1 MKHPSMSNSHT
12 GYALVN
18 KDLII
23 IGNNHALHQ
32 WLADVPTPLTGQSLI
47 DIFPMLIGYEEKLQ
61 ELIKKTSAEEPIII
75 PQIYHHTADERDC
88 YFELQVESCPYA
100 EAILLVT
107 TIDVTESTYFE
118 QTLRQ
123 ERNEL
128 RLQLIERERVEA
140 ALQQEL
146 AAHQQTLLA
155 LYQAKDAAESANR
168 AKSEF
173 LANMSHEIR
182 TPMNAVI
189 GFSELLSTLIT
200 DKKQKSYLD
209 SIQTASKALLT
220 LINDILDLSK
230 IEAGRL
236 EIQYETVNLYSLFN
250 ELKQIFA
257 VKIAEQNLEFL
268 VDIDNELPPALLL
281 DEVRLR
287 QVLLNIIGNAIKFTD
302 KGYIKLSAKI
312 QIPTFSKGGT
322 PPLLP
327 GWILEPGEIFDL
339 ILSVEDT
346 GIGIPENQQAL
357 IFESFRQQDGQS
369 TRKYGGTGLG
379 LAITKRLV
387 EMMNG
392 HISVKSTVGRGSVF
406 EITLQNVEV
415 SSTLPVKT
423 QDDPFDLTT
432 ILFEKAMILVV
443 DDIES
448 NRRLIKEWLSQ
459 VNLDVIEAED
469 GHKALLFT
477 EESQPDLILMDIR
490 MPVMDGYEATQQLK
504 ANPSTLDIPVIAL
517 TASVTLD
524 EKSQIKTHCFDGY
537 LSKPVNMRALF
548 NELSRYFKHTKK
560 SAEPVTTGGDDT
572 TLISENIIEL
582 SRLRQTLED
591 KMLPVWQSLNEMIE
605 IDAIE
610 AFAKQLHKLG
620 KKHQAQCLIH
630 YADNLRELTN
640 DFNIEGVE
648 RTLAT
653 FPDIMKKISTT
664 NEYNE

>member
-1 MKHPSMSNSHT
+1 MKHPLMSNSHKT
-12 GYALVN
+12 GYALIN

-32 WLADVPTPLTGQSLI
+32 WLVDVPTPLTGQLLI

-61 ELIKKTSAEEPIII
+61 ALIKKTPAEEPIII

-100 EAILLVT
+100 EAMLLIT

-189 GFSELLSTLIT
+189 GFSELLSALIT

-209 SIQTASKALLT
+209 SIQIASNALLT

-236 EIQYETVNLYSLFN
+236 EIQYETVNPYSLFN

-257 VKIAEQNLEFL
+257 VKIAEQNLEFI
-268 VDIDNELPPALLL
+268 VDIDKNLPPALLL

-287 QVLLNIIGNAIKFTD
+287 QVLLNLIGNALKFTD

-312 QIPTFSKGGT
+312 QIPPTPFEKGG
-322 PPLLP
+322 P
-327 GWILEPGEIFDL
+327 GWIFDL

-346 GIGIPENQQAL
+346 GIGIPSEQQAL
-357 IFESFRQQDGQS
+357 IFESFRQQE
-369 TRKYGGTGLG
+369 
-379 LAITKRLV
+379 RLV

-406 EITLQNVEV
+406 EIMLQDVDV
-415 SSTLPVKT
+415 SSTEPVNT
-423 QDDPFDLTT
+423 QDEPFDFTT
-432 ILFEKAMILVV
+432 IFFEKAQVLVV

-469 GHKALLFT
+469 GQKALLFT
-477 EESQPDLILMDIR
+477 EEYRPAMILMDIR

-504 ANPSTLDIPVIAL
+504 TNPSTLDIPVIAL
-517 TASVTLD
+517 TAFVTLD
-524 EKSQIKTHCFDGY
+524 EKSQHGFDGY
-537 LSKPVNMRALF
+537 LSKPVNMRNLF
-548 NELSRYFKHTKK
+548 KELSRYFKHTKK
-560 SAEPVTTGGDDT
+560 SAEPVTETATGDDT
-572 TLISENIIEL
+572 TLTSENIIEL
-582 SRLRQTLED
+582 SRLRQTLEE
-591 KMLPVWQSLNEMIE
+591 KMLPVWQYLNEMIE

-610 AFAKQLHKLG
+610 AFAEQLHKLG
-620 KKHQAQCLIH
+620 EKHQTLRLIH
-630 YADNLRELTN
+630 YAENLRELAE
-640 DFNIEGVE
+640 DFDIDGIE
-648 RTLAT
+648 RTLAA
-653 FPDIMKKISTT
+653 FPDIVEKISTT

>member
-1 MKHPSMSNSHT
+1 MKHPLMSNSHKT
-12 GYALVN
+12 GYALIN

-32 WLADVPTPLTGQSLI
+32 WLVDVPTPLTGQLLI

-61 ELIKKTSAEEPIII
+61 ALIKKTPAEEPIII

-100 EAILLVT
+100 EAMLLIT

-189 GFSELLSTLIT
+189 GFSELLSALIT

-209 SIQTASKALLT
+209 SIQIASNALLT

-236 EIQYETVNLYSLFN
+236 EIQYETVNPYSLFN

-257 VKIAEQNLEFL
+257 VKIAEQNLEFI
-268 VDIDNELPPALLL
+268 VDIDKKLPPALLL

-287 QVLLNIIGNAIKFTD
+287 QVLLNLIGNALKFTD

-312 QIPTFSKGGT
+312 KIPPTPFEKGG
-322 PPLLP
+322 P
-327 GWILEPGEIFDL
+327 GKIFDL

-346 GIGIPENQQAL
+346 GIGIPSEQQAL

-406 EITLQNVEV
+406 EIMLQDVDV
-415 SSTLPVKT
+415 SSTEPVNT
-423 QDDPFDLTT
+423 QDEPFDFTT
-432 ILFEKAMILVV
+432 IFFEKAQVLVV

-469 GHKALLFT
+469 GQKALLFT
-477 EESQPDLILMDIR
+477 EEYRPAMILMDIR

-524 EKSQIKTHCFDGY
+524 DKSKIKTHGFDGY
-537 LSKPVNMRALF
+537 LSKPVNMRNLF

-560 SAEPVTTGGDDT
+560 SAEPVTETATGDDT
-572 TLISENIIEL
+572 TLTSENIIEL
-582 SRLRQTLED
+582 SRLRQTLEE
-591 KMLPVWQSLNEMIE
+591 KMLPVWQYLNEMIE

-610 AFAKQLHKLG
+610 AFAEQLHKLG
-620 KKHQAQCLIH
+620 EKHQTQRLIH
-630 YADNLRELTN
+630 YAENLRELAE
-640 DFNIEGVE
+640 DFDIEGIE
-648 RTLAT
+648 RTLAA
-653 FPDIMKKISTT
+653 FPDIVEKISTT

>member
-1 MKHPSMSNSHT
+1 MKHPLMSNSHKT
-12 GYALVN
+12 GYALIN

-32 WLADVPTPLTGQSLI
+32 WLVDVPTPLTGQLLI

-61 ELIKKTSAEEPIII
+61 ALIKKTPAEEPIII

-100 EAILLVT
+100 EAMLLIT

-189 GFSELLSTLIT
+189 GFSELLSALIT

-209 SIQTASKALLT
+209 SIQIASNALLT

-236 EIQYETVNLYSLFN
+236 EIQYETVNPYSLFN

-257 VKIAEQNLEFL
+257 VKIAEQNLEFI
-268 VDIDNELPPALLL
+268 VDIDKKLPPALLL

-287 QVLLNIIGNAIKFTD
+287 QVLLNLIGNALKFTD

-312 QIPTFSKGGT
+312 KIPPTPFEKGG
-322 PPLLP
+322 P
-327 GWILEPGEIFDL
+327 GKIFDL

-346 GIGIPENQQAL
+346 GIGIPSEQQAL

-406 EITLQNVEV
+406 EIMLQDVDV
-415 SSTLPVKT
+415 SSTEPVNT
-423 QDDPFDLTT
+423 QDEPFDFTT
-432 ILFEKAMILVV
+432 IFFEKAQVLVV

-469 GHKALLFT
+469 GQKALLFT
-477 EESQPDLILMDIR
+477 EEYRPAMILMDIR

-504 ANPSTLDIPVIAL
+504 TNPSTLDIPVIAL

-524 EKSQIKTHCFDGY
+524 DKSKIKTHGFDGY
-537 LSKPVNMRALF
+537 LSKPVNTQGLF
-548 NELSRYFKHTKK
+548 NELCRYLKHTEKP
-560 SAEPVTTGGDDT
+560 AESVTEAATDT
-572 TLISENIIEL
+572 VEMPSLENIIDL
-582 SRLRQTLED
+582 PVLRQTLEE
-591 KMLPVWQSLNEMIE
+591 KMLPVWEEISDLVEM
-605 IDAIE
+605 DAIE
-610 AFAKQLHKLG
+610 AFAEQLLNLG
-620 KKHQAQCLIH
+620 KKHQAQHLVH
-630 YADNLRELTN
+630 YADKLRELAEEF
-640 DFNIEGVE
+640 DIEDVE
-648 RTLAT
+648 RTLAA
-653 FPDIMKKISTT
+653 FPDIVEGMNTT
-664 NEYNE
+664 E

>member
-1 MKHPSMSNSHT
+1 MKHPLMSNSHKT
-12 GYALVN
+12 GYALIN

-32 WLADVPTPLTGQSLI
+32 WLVDVPTPLTGQLLI

-61 ELIKKTSAEEPIII
+61 ALIKKTPAEEPIII

-100 EAILLVT
+100 EAMLLIT

-189 GFSELLSTLIT
+189 GFSELLSALIT

-209 SIQTASKALLT
+209 SIQIASNALLT

-236 EIQYETVNLYSLFN
+236 EIQYETVNPYSLFN

-257 VKIAEQNLEFL
+257 VKIAEQNLEFI
-268 VDIDNELPPALLL
+268 VDIDKKLPPALLL

-287 QVLLNIIGNAIKFTD
+287 QVLLNLIGNALKFTD

-312 QIPTFSKGGT
+312 KIPPTPFEKGG
-322 PPLLP
+322 P
-327 GWILEPGEIFDL
+327 GKIFDL

-346 GIGIPENQQAL
+346 GIGIPSEQQAL

-406 EITLQNVEV
+406 EIMLQDVDV
-415 SSTLPVKT
+415 SSTEPVNT
-423 QDDPFDLTT
+423 QDEPFDFTT
-432 ILFEKAMILVV
+432 IFFEKAQVLVV

-469 GHKALLFT
+469 GQKALLFT
-477 EESQPDLILMDIR
+477 EEYRPAMILMDIR

-504 ANPSTLDIPVIAL
+504 TNPSTLDIPVIAL
-517 TASVTLD
+517 TAFVTLD
-524 EKSQIKTHCFDGY
+524 EKSQHGFDGY
-537 LSKPVNMRALF
+537 LSKPVNMRNLF
-548 NELSRYFKHTKK
+548 KELSRYFKHTKK
-560 SAEPVTTGGDDT
+560 SAEPVTETATGDDT
-572 TLISENIIEL
+572 TLTSENIIEL
-582 SRLRQTLED
+582 SRLRQTLEE
-591 KMLPVWQSLNEMIE
+591 KMLPVWQYLNEMIE

-610 AFAKQLHKLG
+610 AFAEQLHKLG
-620 KKHQAQCLIH
+620 EKHQTLRLIH
-630 YADNLRELTN
+630 YAENLRELAE
-640 DFNIEGVE
+640 DFDIDGIE
-648 RTLAT
+648 RTLAA
-653 FPDIMKKISTT
+653 FPDIVEKISTT